1 MRYIIALLLTSASF
15 GQAALADV
23 PKVVTDILPVQS
35 LAAAVMAGLGEPEV
49 LLDKGASPHSFQM
62 RPSQAAAVA
71 GADLVIWVGP
81 ELTPWL
87 DTAVDARG
95 DGAAVLG
102 LLEAPGTTLRQFPG
116 GEEHADEGH
125 DHGDHDHAGHD
136 HSDHDHAAHDHSEH
150 DHAAHDHDH
159 DHGHDHAHS
168 GTDPHAWLDPANARA
183 WVAAIA
189 AELSRLDPENAARY
203 AENAAAAVQAID
215 AADARAR
222 AALEPVKDR
231 PFVAFHDAYGY
242 FAGTYGLTIA
252 GTIAAGDAASP
263 GARHLS
269 DLQAQMQAAG
279 PLCIFPEVQHDPKL
293 IAQMAEATGARLGGA
308 LDPEGAGVDPG
319 PEAWGAILTGM
330 ADTIATCLKDG

>member
-15 GQAALADV
+15 GQTALADV

-95 DGAAVLG
+95 AGAAVLG
-102 LLEAPGTTLRQFPG
+102 LLAAPGTTLRQFPG
-116 GEEHADEGH
+116 GEEHADEGQ
-125 DHGDHDHAGHD
+125 DHGDHDHA
-136 HSDHDHAAHDHSEH
+136 AHD
-150 DHAAHDHDH
+150 HDHDH

-203 AENAAAAVQAID
+203 AENAATAVQAID

-222 AALEPVKDR
+222 ATLEPVKDR

-242 FAGTYGLTIA
+242 FAGTYGLTLA

-269 DLQAQMQAAG
+269 DLQAQMQSAG

-319 PEAWGAILTGM
+319 PDAWGAILTGM

>member
-15 GQAALADV
+15 GQTALADV

-35 LAAAVMAGLGEPEV
+35 MAAAVMAGLGEPEV

-87 DTAVDARG
+87 DKAVDARG
-95 DGAAVLG
+95 DDAAVLG
-102 LLEAPGTTLRQFPG
+102 LLAAPGTALRQFPG
-116 GEEHADEGH
+116 GEEHADEGQ
-125 DHGDHDHAGHD
+125 DHGD
-136 HSDHDHAAHDHSEH
+136 H

-203 AENAAAAVQAID
+203 AENAATAVQAID

-242 FAGTYGLTIA
+242 FAGAYGLTLA

-269 DLQAQMQAAG
+269 DLQAQMQSAG

-319 PEAWGAILTGM
+319 PGAWGAILTGM

>member
-15 GQAALADV
+15 GQTALADV

-35 LAAAVMAGLGEPEV
+35 LTAAVMTGLGEPEV

-87 DTAVDARG
+87 DKAVEARG
-95 DGAAVLG
+95 AGAAVLG
-102 LLEAPGTTLRQFPG
+102 LLAAPGTTLRQFPG
-116 GEEHADEGH
+116 GEEHADEGQ
-125 DHGDHDHAGHD
+125 DHGDHDHA
-136 HSDHDHAAHDHSEH
+136 AHD
-150 DHAAHDHDH
+150 HDHDH

-203 AENAAAAVQAID
+203 AENAATAVQAID

-319 PEAWGAILTGM
+319 PGAWGAILTGM

>member
-15 GQAALADV
+15 GQTALADV

-35 LAAAVMAGLGEPEV
+35 LTAAVMTGLGEPEV

-87 DTAVDARG
+87 DKAVEARG
-95 DGAAVLG
+95 AGAAVLG
-102 LLEAPGTTLRQFPG
+102 LLAAPGTTLRQFPG
-116 GEEHADEGH
+116 GEEHADEGQ
-125 DHGDHDHAGHD
+125 DHGDHDHA
-136 HSDHDHAAHDHSEH
+136 AHD
-150 DHAAHDHDH
+150 HDHDH

-319 PEAWGAILTGM
+319 PGAWGAILTGM

>member
-1 MRYIIALLLTSASF
+1 MRYIIALLLTSTTF
-15 GQAALADV
+15 GGAAQADV
-23 PKVVTDILPVQS
+23 PQVVTDILPVHS
-35 LAAAVMAGLGEPEV
+35 LAAAVMEGLGEPQV

-87 DTAVDARG
+87 DKAVEARG
-95 DGAAVLG
+95 DRAAVLG
-102 LLEAPGTTLRQFPG
+102 LLDAPGTALRQFQD
-116 GEEHADEGH
+116 GEDHADEGH
-125 DHGDHDHAGHD
+125 EDHA
-136 HSDHDHAAHDHSEH
+136 SD
-150 DHAAHDHDH
+150 DHDH
-159 DHGHDHAHS
+159 DHGHDHGANASGEDHPHA
-168 GTDPHAWLDPANARA
+168 GTDPHAWLDPANARV

-189 AELSRLDPENAARY
+189 AELSRLDPDNAARY
-203 AENAAAAVQAID
+203 AENAAKTVQAINDAD
-215 AADARAR
+215 AAAR

-242 FAGTYGLTIA
+242 FAGAYGLTIA

-269 DLQAQMQAAG
+269 DLRAQMQAAG

-293 IAQMAEATGARLGGA
+293 VAQMAEAAGTKLGGA
-308 LDPEGAGVDPG
+308 LDPEGAGIDPG
-319 PEAWGAILTGM
+319 PKAWGAILTGM
-330 ADTIATCLKDG
+330 ADTIATCLKDN